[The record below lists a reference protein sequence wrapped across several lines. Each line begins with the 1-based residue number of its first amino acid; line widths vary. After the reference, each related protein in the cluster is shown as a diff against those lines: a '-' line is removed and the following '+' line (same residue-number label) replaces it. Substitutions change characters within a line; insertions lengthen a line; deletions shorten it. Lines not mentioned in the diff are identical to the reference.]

1 MVLNFIRK
9 LYVKQF
15 QSWSESF
22 TTIYV
27 FLTKKRMDSITP
39 IIDFQNNSLQ
49 NISIAGLNYLKYTFG
64 FSILNVCVGG
74 HYVLLF
80 ALYKFA
86 WIAAVSEL
94 SAAISNINIDKMPH
108 LEAKYIFIKI
118 PNFYFIFNII
128 QNVKINLGLFRLSQ
142 TTKKKYFPTTCQDAM
157 TLILNFFKFIKLF
170 HTQG

>member
-74 HYVLLF
+74 HYVLSF

-142 TTKKKYFPTTCQDAM
+142 TTKKKYFPTTCQDVM
-157 TLILNFFKFIKLF
+157 THILNIF
-170 HTQG
+170 